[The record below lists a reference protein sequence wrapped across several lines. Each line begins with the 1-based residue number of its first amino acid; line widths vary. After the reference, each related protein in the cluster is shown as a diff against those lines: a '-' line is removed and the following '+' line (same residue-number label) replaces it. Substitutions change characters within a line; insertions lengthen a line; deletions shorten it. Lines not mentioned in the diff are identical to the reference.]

1 MEGSLEPCNVIAGLS
16 VSAAQALQQA
26 DVKREL
32 PKPRLGAVQCEGA
45 SADRVGLVQLAFRLA
60 SSVSAMEKHRDDAS
74 SDLSF
79 SKTVYACF
87 TKPLLR

>member
-1 MEGSLEPCNVIAGLS
+1 MDGSLEPCHVVADLP

-32 PKPRLGAVQCEGA
+32 PKPRLVAVQCEGA
-45 SADRVGLVQLAFRLA
+45 SADRAGLLELARGLA
-60 SSVSAMEKHRDDAS
+60 MTVVALVNHCDAG
-74 SDLSF
+74 SDLCPSEPVHT
-79 SKTVYACF
+79 SF